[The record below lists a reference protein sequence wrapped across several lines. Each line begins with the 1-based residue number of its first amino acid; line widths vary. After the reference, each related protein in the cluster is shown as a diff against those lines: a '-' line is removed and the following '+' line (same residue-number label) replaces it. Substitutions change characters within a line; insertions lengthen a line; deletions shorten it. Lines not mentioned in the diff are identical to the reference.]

1 MLPPVDEF
9 EESMGSE
16 LFGLKRSDH
25 VVLYDSYGLFSA
37 PRVYWTFK
45 YFGHPLVSVL
55 KGGLKAWK
63 HEGKPLESVGR
74 RPVFEKT
81 EYKVDKVNDDLVI
94 AYDDLLAH
102 VIDFQ
107 YPKNYVIVDA
117 RSAGR

>member
-1 MLPPVDEF
+1 
-9 EESMGSE
+9 MGSE
-16 LFGLKRSDH
+16 AFGIRPDDH
-25 VVLYDSYGLFSA
+25 IVLYDSYGLFSA

-55 KGGLKAWK
+55 RGGLKAWK
-63 HEGKPLESVGR
+63 AEGKPLESGTT

-81 EYKVDKVNDDLVI
+81 DYKVDAVDEELLI